1 MIMSQEGTNVIINK
15 LIVMILKIP
24 EIFQDLVDRT
34 DTKATEMMT
43 SLMIDLFT
51 FYIIRD
57 RRTFTTK
64 FMLYRRQKLC
74 LYLSDLK
81 EWLCNKIDVILHL
94 WSCEVIL
101 NIIFYTFYAILISSL
116 SLSLSFT
123 RFATEMLLKI
133 FLLLIPTVF
142 SIDNTRPRIDT
153 KGQLMDVHD
162 GNVIKYNNTY
172 YWYGMG
178 YTNCTL
184 EKGVIPP
191 YNCPGIYLKFGHCG
205 FRTDHAINLYTSPD
219 LESWTFVKNVFPE
232 SARPEGIYF
241 RPKVS
246 FKVSNFAA
254 SFQLVVNC

>member
-1 MIMSQEGTNVIINK
+1 M
-15 LIVMILKIP
+15 
-24 EIFQDLVDRT
+24 
-34 DTKATEMMT
+34 
-43 SLMIDLFT
+43 
-51 FYIIRD
+51 
-57 RRTFTTK
+57 
-64 FMLYRRQKLC
+64 
-74 LYLSDLK
+74 
-81 EWLCNKIDVILHL
+81 
-94 WSCEVIL
+94 

-219 LESWTFVKNVFPE
+219 LENWTFVKNVFPE

-241 RPKVS
+241 RPKVC
-246 FKVSNFAA
+246 FKV